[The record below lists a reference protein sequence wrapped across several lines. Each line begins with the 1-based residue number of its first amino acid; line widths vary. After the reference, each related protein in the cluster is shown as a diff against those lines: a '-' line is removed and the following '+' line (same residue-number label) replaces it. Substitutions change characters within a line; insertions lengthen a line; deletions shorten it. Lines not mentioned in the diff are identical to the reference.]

1 MTMINEKSRLGLEC
15 PKCGCR
21 HFRVI
26 YTRPKKAQIIRRKEC
41 RYCGWRVLTRE
52 QIGARIPYL

>member
-1 MTMINEKSRLGLEC
+1 MTMISEKSQLGLEC
-15 PKCGCR
+15 PKCGCK

-26 YTRPKKAQIIRRKEC
+26 YTRPKKGQIIRRKEC

-52 QIGARIPYL
+52 QIGA

>member
-1 MTMINEKSRLGLEC
+1 MTMIKEKSQLGLEC

-26 YTRPKKAQIIRRKEC
+26 YTRPRKGHIVRLKEC
-41 RYCGWRVLTRE
+41 RYCGRRVLTRE
-52 QIGARIPYL
+52 QIGVLV